1 MRGTATS
8 SHRGPTEAARPR
20 ITPTATS
27 TPWEAPEP
35 PSWSRETQRYLDILR
50 NAYDFLQR
58 DQCFATG
65 GFGPDEQLLPRD
77 QLREKLGE
85 THNTFE
91 TQCGSWAA
99 FKLAKYLVSFTG
111 DARYG
116 DWVERLVLN
125 GIGASIPMTRDGR
138 VFYYSDYCLHGA
150 TKRLTDFGWS
160 CCTGTRPQAVADY
173 ADLVYFHDADNL
185 YVNLFTPSTVKW
197 NHHGNVVTVA
207 QTTSFPETDEV
218 RIKVSLETPAEFGIN
233 VRVPGWL
240 AAPMVA
246 SVNGAAADLRFDERH
261 WAGLRRTWRNGD
273 VILVK
278 LPMKLWRSSLDP
290 RHSLPAAAM
299 YGPVVLAFEAPAAR
313 DLRHVDLEAPERDL
327 TPEPGHP
334 LHYHLAS
341 NPAVTA
347 RPFSSLG
354 AGERYFVYLD
364 PRIGTRV
371 PHMDLK
377 FQGRWSNAGV
387 FRFSNEVGA
396 TAEGEFE
403 GTGVRWLGKRF
414 NDAGKAE
421 VTIDGKVV
429 GVVDQYGPGRDLP
442 FDWTK
447 RGLAEGRHTIRLRIL
462 PEKPSQSTDR
472 FINVAGFEVLT
483 DSGR

>member
-1 MRGTATS
+1 M
-8 SHRGPTEAARPR
+8 
-20 ITPTATS
+20 
-27 TPWEAPEP
+27 
-35 PSWSRETQRYLDILR
+35 R

-58 DQCFATG
+58 EQCFATG
-65 GFGPDEQLLPRD
+65 GYGPDELLLPRD
-77 QLREKLGE
+77 KLREKLSE

-116 DWVERLVLN
+116 DWIERLVLN
-125 GIGASIPMTRDGR
+125 GVGASIPMTRDGR
-138 VFYYSDYCLHGA
+138 VFYYSDYCLYGA
-150 TKRLTDFGWS
+150 SKQNTDFGWS

-173 ADLVYFHDADNL
+173 TDLVYFHDAGNL
-185 YVNLFTPSTVKW
+185 YVNLLAPSTVRW
-197 NHHGNVVTVA
+197 NHQGHVVTVA
-207 QTTSFPETDEV
+207 QTMSFPETDEV
-218 RIKVSLETPAEFGIN
+218 RIRVSLETPAEFGIN

-246 SVNGAAADLRFDERH
+246 SVNGAAAALRFDERH

-273 VILVK
+273 EIVVK
-278 LPMKLWRSSLDP
+278 LPMKLWRSSLDSQ
-290 RHSLPAAAM
+290 HTLPAAAM

-313 DLRHVDLEAPERDL
+313 DLRHVDLKDPEHDL
-327 TPEPGHP
+327 TRDAGRP
-334 LHYHLAS
+334 LHYHLTSKAS
-341 NPAVTA
+341 VTV

-354 AGERYFVYLD
+354 PGQRYYVYLD
-364 PRIGTRV
+364 PRIGTRI

-403 GTGVRWLGKRF
+403 GKGVRWLGKRF
-414 NDAGKAE
+414 NDAGNAE

-442 FDWTK
+442 FDWTMQ
-447 RGLAEGRHTIRLRIL
+447 GLAEGRHTIRLRIL
-462 PEKPSQSTDR
+462 PEKPNHSTDR
-472 FINVAGFEVLT
+472 FINVAGFEVLNES
-483 DSGR
+483 DR